1 MMSAQFGTT
10 RSSLIAYHKFVK
22 TTPKP
27 NATKNSRGELVGPPP
42 PFWFAG
48 VEDIVGGEVV
58 DAGTGVEVEVAD
70 CEITPLRPSSCLAT
84 T

>member
-1 MMSAQFGTT
+1 M
-10 RSSLIAYHKFVK
+10 K

-27 NATKNSRGELVGPPP
+27 NATKNSRGEVVGPPP

-48 VEDIVGGEVV
+48 VEDIGGGEVAE
-58 DAGTGVEVEVAD
+58 AGTEVHVEVTDGDV
-70 CEITPLRPSSCLAT
+70 IPFRPSSCLAT